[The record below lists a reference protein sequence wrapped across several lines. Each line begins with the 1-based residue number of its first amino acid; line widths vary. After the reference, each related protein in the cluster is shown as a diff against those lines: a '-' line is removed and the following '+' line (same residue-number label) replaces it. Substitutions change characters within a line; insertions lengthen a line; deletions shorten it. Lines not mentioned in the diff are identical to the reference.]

1 VLFVHGGDDPVAPIE
16 VSRRWANELPN
27 ARLIEFPGA
36 RHDVLNETVH
46 ASVAAAIADWV
57 LARTAASIS
66 TTTIASVS

>member
-1 VLFVHGGDDPVAPIE
+1 MLFVHGGDDPVAPIE